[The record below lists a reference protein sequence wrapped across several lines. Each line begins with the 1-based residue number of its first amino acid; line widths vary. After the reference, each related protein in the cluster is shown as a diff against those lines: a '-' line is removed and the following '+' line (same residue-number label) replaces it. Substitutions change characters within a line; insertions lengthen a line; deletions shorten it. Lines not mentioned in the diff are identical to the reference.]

1 MKVKLG
7 MKLNISL
14 GWKKK
19 NTQQITNLQKLI
31 NTANITSA
39 VYNNILIRQIHDVQ
53 LECFFPTF
61 P

>member
-1 MKVKLG
+1 ME
-7 MKLNISL
+7 
-14 GWKKK
+14 KK

-39 VYNNILIRQIHDVQ
+39 EYDNILIRQIHDVQ
-53 LECFFPTF
+53 LECFSPTF

>member
-1 MKVKLG
+1 ME
-7 MKLNISL
+7 
-14 GWKKK
+14 KK

-39 VYNNILIRQIHDVQ
+39 EYDNILIRQIHDVQ